1 MDKTRY
7 SPADAILIGA
17 RYPGMS
23 DGRVALAKSY
33 ECYEDQGRVSGLID
47 YINIRY
53 LG

>member
-7 SPADAILIGA
+7 SPADANRIDA
-17 RYPGMS
+17 QHPGMS